1 MADEKLTNKID
12 AWLKGQL
19 SEAEALA
26 FQTAVNSDPSLAEEV
41 ELHQLT
47 LRAMEHLSEQN
58 LQQNVLAWIEDV
70 NLEKDPKPLPIFSP
84 YRSWFLAAAAILFLA
99 VIFIFY
105 QTRRATSEKQK
116 MDKLEAAVNQ
126 RDSLL
131 FELKQGQSTNPVKL
145 DSLTRLNE
153 QLQQQLLEARNI
165 PKKPEGPMAYYSKP
179 ANLSGAVRMGE
190 ASLAEQAVKDGAV
203 FFEKSDIKRAEDKA
217 RAALKIEPDNRDAI
231 RLLAHTLFVQHRFL
245 EAEAEFEKMQK
256 AYAPSSL
263 GATEAEWNRLL
274 CFRALAADAGQKELF
289 NAALNAILKDS
300 KHPYHFKAKQMT
312 VGD

>member
-1 MADEKLTNKID
+1 
-12 AWLKGQL
+12 
-19 SEAEALA
+19 
-26 FQTAVNSDPSLAEEV
+26 
-41 ELHQLT
+41 
-47 LRAMEHLSEQN
+47 
-58 LQQNVLAWIEDV
+58 
-70 NLEKDPKPLPIFSP
+70 
-84 YRSWFLAAAAILFLA
+84 
-99 VIFIFY
+99 
-105 QTRRATSEKQK
+105 